1 MKEVLI
7 IILFLCLGVFLCL
20 GFFSERR
27 TEKFETLQEYS
38 DIVREVQKKLDLQ
51 GTDVIQTQVKDPKK
65 GPLTFHVVDRKTL
78 KGYLL
83 DFHKGKL
90 KRHKPSVPDETSK
103 HALFFAR

>member
-7 IILFLCLGVFLCL
+7 IILFLCLGVL
-20 GFFSERR
+20 FFSERR
-27 TEKFETLQEYS
+27 TEKFETLREYS

-51 GTDVIQTQVKDPKK
+51 GTDVIQVTQTQMKDPKK
-65 GPLTFHVVDRKTL
+65 GQLTFHVVDRKTL